1 VDRTEGMAAGARF
14 ILPVCIDDT
23 PEKGALVP
31 EAFLRAHWTR
41 LPGGNVTSEVAARFR
56 ELVAVQRG

>member
-1 VDRTEGMAAGARF
+1 MS
-14 ILPVCIDDT
+14 LPVCIDDT

-41 LPGGNVTSEVAARFR
+41 LPGGVLTAEVAGRLK
-56 ELVAVQRG
+56 ELLGTRAETNAQRSTFDA